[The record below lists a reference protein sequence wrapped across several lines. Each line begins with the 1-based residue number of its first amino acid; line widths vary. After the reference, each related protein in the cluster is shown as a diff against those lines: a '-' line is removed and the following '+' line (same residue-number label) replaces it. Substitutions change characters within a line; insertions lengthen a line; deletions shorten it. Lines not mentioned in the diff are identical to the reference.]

1 METEPQW
8 DAAVAGRSAL
18 SRGGGWW
25 VCSSLS
31 LWLTPCSQ
39 RSLSADAELR
49 FCWSGGW
56 DWCRFC
62 KPGLVSP
69 SGDTRKP
76 GREKTGTEKGEQLPK
91 VLSAALAPI
100 QESLFQAWNVCYIP
114 VIDFYFSIKDQR
126 FFYQLVALGS
136 PISAFVHPLD
146 AEFSSTGATGIEN
159 NLFQEH
165 PGEHQEF
172 GGQLLHC
179 TRLLSSHSLHMRVSC
194 SFTLLKRLGRAVP
207 RRALL
212 ALQLR

>member
-31 LWLTPCSQ
+31 VWLTPCSQ

-56 DWCRFC
+56 DWCCFC

-69 SGDTRKP
+69 SGDTRK
-76 GREKTGTEKGEQLPK
+76 GEQLPK
-91 VLSAALAPI
+91 VLSDALALI
-100 QESLFQAWNVCYIP
+100 QESLFQVWNVCCIP
-114 VIDFYFSIKDQR
+114 VVDFYFSIKDQR
-126 FFYQLVALGS
+126 FFYQLVTLGS
-136 PISAFVHPLD
+136 PISAFGHPLD

-179 TRLLSSHSLHMRVSC
+179 THLLSSHSLHMRVSC
-194 SFTLLKRLGRAVP
+194 SFTLLKHLGRAVP

-212 ALQLR
+212 SLQLR